1 MTGLV
6 IISALHLPRGVAS
19 LLMTLA
25 LTFPLLFWLYW
36 CQLSLHGRIRRHTIA
51 LGLTQKS
58 GRNLAMSC
66 RRRRRLGSHHV
77 RLVWKLPEGVT
88 LRDVLNQQEAIE
100 HACNGEVICSM
111 DNGRLVMDVMR
122 RPVPKLVTFHEFY
135 RQSRPPGQMMIGL
148 GCSRRGYIHAD
159 LAELPHLLI
168 GGMTG
173 GGKSVFLNQVLTH
186 LVAANDPNRLRIS
199 CIDLK
204 GGVELAPYGKLP
216 HALHGVIDSIEGA
229 AGALSD
235 VRQEIDRRLVEL
247 RIAGL
252 RDIEAWNAGRDPKWP
267 RIVVVVD
274 EVAELTVREVGKDQ
288 AVQAAQKAATGRLSE
303 IARLGRAAGVHLIV
317 CTQRPDAEAVPGQL
331 KANLAATVAFR
342 VRSAI
347 NSAILLESD
356 KAALLPH
363 IPGRAI
369 WAHERLEEF
378 QSIYLSRGESDAILD
393 SIGKPQSGE
402 VAERVTPRPQTASG
416 NWAHPVFVRIFRP
429 RKRSAKRTRVENAFP
444 GVER

>member
-1 MTGLV
+1 MVSLGMVRRDDRTVHG
-6 IISALHLPRGVAS
+6 PRCVRRQRIGRHQTR
-19 LLMTLA
+19 LL
-25 LTFPLLFWLYW
+25 
-36 CQLSLHGRIRRHTIA
+36 
-51 LGLTQKS
+51 
-58 GRNLAMSC
+58 
-66 RRRRRLGSHHV
+66 
-77 RLVWKLPEGVT
+77 WKLPRGVT
-88 LRDVLNQQEAIE
+88 LRDVHDKQEAIE
-100 HACNGEVICSM
+100 HATDAELQVRICQKK
-111 DNGRLVMDVMR
+111 LLMDVMR
-122 RPVPKLVTFHEFY
+122 FPIPEFVAFDEFY
-135 RQSRPPGQMMIGL
+135 AGPLPPGHLVFGL
-148 GCSRRGYIHAD
+148 GISHRGPIHAD
-159 LAELPHLLI
+159 FAMLPHLLI

-173 GGKSVFLNQVLTH
+173 GGKSVFLNQVLTR
-186 LVAANDPNRLRIS
+186 LVMQNDPNRLRIS

-216 HALHGVIDSIEGA
+216 HSLHGVIDSIEGA

-235 VRQEIDRRLVEL
+235 IRQEIDRRLVEL

-252 RDIEAWNAGRDPKWP
+252 RDVQAWNASREPKWP

-363 IPGRAI
+363 APGRAI

-378 QSIYLSRGESDAILD
+378 QAIYLSREGSDAILE
-393 SIGKPQSGE
+393 SIRNPQSRE

-416 NWAHPVFVRIFRP
+416 NWRDAKLVRIFRV
-429 RKRSAKRTRVENAFP
+429 RKANTNETAPETAFP
-444 GVER
+444 VVE